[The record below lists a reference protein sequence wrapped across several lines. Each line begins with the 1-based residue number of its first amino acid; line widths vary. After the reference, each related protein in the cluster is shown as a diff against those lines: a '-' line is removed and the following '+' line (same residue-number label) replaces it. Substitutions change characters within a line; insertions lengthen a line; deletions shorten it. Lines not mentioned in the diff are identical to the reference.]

1 MHLIPIPP
9 SFKPLNIKVIQWNIL
24 VVGIYLLEY
33 FGSISS
39 RLIMVVQS
47 NIKVWQYHY
56 MEKDPQVWQ
65 TFMHHI
71 MMLQQ

>member
-1 MHLIPIPP
+1 
-9 SFKPLNIKVIQWNIL
+9 